1 MNEELGMSDVAAIV
15 AVDERWAI
23 GRGGGL
29 LCHLPADLRHFK
41 QLTLGHTVVMGR
53 RTFESLP
60 GGPLPG
66 RENIVVSRQ
75 HDYAPAGVTV
85 AHSLDEALATASMP
99 EPVFI
104 IGGAQLYAAAMPFV
118 NRLYLT
124 VIGHAFDDAD
134 TFFPSIDI
142 TQWTVVER
150 EAHDADERNAFP
162 YVFLTLSRI
171 ES

>member
-85 AHSLDEALATASMP
+85 AHSLDEAIAAATMP

-134 TFFPSIDI
+134 TFFPSLDI

-171 ES
+171 KS